1 MKFVTK
7 WRSLITLFAA
17 VLVLSSCGG
26 DDNEKSEEELQLDKL
41 RGTWT
46 LSSVQNDGVD
56 RTDEYPNM
64 SITLSGTYTSGGT
77 YNLASVADEWPSI
90 SPWKATDTWKFAP
103 DNVGTIIVRQIDL
116 QAMNYSLSN
125 SDNTL
130 TIEFTYGGQ
139 GYNNG
144 RTESVGGNWKFTFT
158 R

>member
-26 DDNEKSEEELQLDKL
+26 DDNEKSEEEVQLDKL
-41 RGTWT
+41 RGTWS

-56 RTDEYPNM
+56 RTDEYTNM

-90 SPWKATDTWKFAP
+90 SPWKANDTWKFKSGA
-103 DNVGTIIVRQIDL
+103 VGTGIVRVSDL
-116 QAMNYSLSN
+116 QDMNYTLSN

-139 GYNNG
+139 GFNNG
-144 RTESVGGNWKFTFT
+144 RTESVGGNWIFTFT